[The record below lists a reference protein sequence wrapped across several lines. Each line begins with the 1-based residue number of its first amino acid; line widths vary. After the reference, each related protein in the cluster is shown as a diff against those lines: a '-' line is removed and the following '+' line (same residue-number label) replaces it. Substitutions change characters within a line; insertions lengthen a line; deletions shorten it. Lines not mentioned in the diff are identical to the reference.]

1 MKNSPASQIIKI
13 SQSEARRTMLSCQG
27 LYPPRSW
34 KGKRGVKAFFNR
46 VRSIQFD
53 PINVVGRNPDLVLQS
68 RVIDYKPSLLDG
80 LLYQDRYLVD
90 NWDKMAS
97 LSLAE
102 DWPLFSRHRSRME
115 EIFGVPS
122 DVVMSLAPIVLG
134 QIKEEGPQCSL
145 DFQFEEKTDWAWGPT
160 RVTRASL
167 EGLYKM
173 GQLGV
178 HHRVSNRR
186 YFDLIENLLP
196 GELLDEPDPNQNLE
210 AYQRWHVLRRIGA
223 MGLAHPNAGEQWG
236 GMIGVKTPKR
246 NQVIRELVADGKLL
260 MIEVEGIEGDQ
271 FYIRSE
277 DQKLLWSSK
286 KGPEENRAAFIA
298 PLDNLLWDRK
308 TVKRLFDFSYMWEV
322 YKPEKQ
328 REYGYYVLPVLFGD
342 RFVGRFDPA
351 YDKKSGLLTIKNWWW
366 ERGVKVDHEFAS
378 ALKACLEEFLIY
390 LNASGLD
397 FPKNLLRKGDLDWLL
412 DI

>member
-1 MKNSPASQIIKI
+1 MNQPDSDVQRVSLSA
-13 SQSEARRTMLSCQG
+13 ARRAMLASQG
-27 LYPPRSW
+27 LYPPRKW
-34 KGKRGVKAFFNR
+34 KGKRGVKAFFQS

-68 RVIDYKPSLLDG
+68 RVVDYKPALLDE

-102 DWPLFSRHRSRME
+102 DWPYFSRHRAKME
-115 EIFGVPS
+115 DMFGVPS
-122 DVVMSLAPIVLG
+122 DVVMSLAPTVLE
-134 QIKEEGPQCSL
+134 QIKEKGPQCSL

-178 HHRVSNRR
+178 DHRVSNRR

-196 GELLDEPDPNQNLE
+196 GELLGREDPNDSLE

-236 GMIGVKTPKR
+236 GMIGVKSPRRREILK
-246 NQVIRELVADGKLL
+246 ELVAEGTL
-260 MIEVEGIEGDQ
+260 MIIEVEGLEGDQ
-271 FYIRSE
+271 FYLRCE
-277 DQKLLWSSK
+277 DK
-286 KGPEENRAAFIA
+286 KFLQEPKEGKIERGAAFIA

-308 TVKRLFDFSYMWEV
+308 TIQRLFNFSYMWEV
-322 YKPEKQ
+322 YKPVKK
-328 REYGYYVLPVLFGD
+328 REYGYYVLPVLYGD
-342 RFVGRFDPA
+342 RFVGRFHPA
-351 YDKKSGLLTIKNWWW
+351 YDKKSGVLRIQNWWW
-366 ERGVKVDHEFAS
+366 ERGVEVDQEMSIALGESMKDFLVYLAANDLEFTTD
-378 ALKACLEEFLIY
+378 L
-390 LNASGLD
+390 LNVG
-397 FPKNLLRKGDLDWLL
+397 GLDWLQ